1 MGFFN
6 HIKEEVNRINQDTD
20 KRIEELKRINP
31 KNKCP
36 RGTVQELNSLLMEN
50 EEVIYFVS
58 GDYEK
63 RHNNI
68 FITNKR
74 LILIDKVAMNKR
86 QLQIP
91 IENIRSISKEAG
103 FADWNVKIMNNL
115 GKEVFIE
122 NINMVEIDV
131 FIHKINEQQENYKS
145 FKIEVNK
152 TVEKDI
158 MDKIERLAELYRE
171 GVLTEYEFA
180 TKKMELLEKLKK

>member
-91 IENIRSISKEAG
+91 IENISSISKEAG
-103 FADWNVKIMNNL
+103 FAVGNVKIMNNL